1 MSELKACQLCGHP
14 ENVDA
19 VSVNAV
25 PMAPTPEASRLR
37 EEGDELRTVL
47 EAWQRVFGS
56 TQLTHAKDA
65 YDAALK
71 RAEAAESALAKA
83 REERDQYAE
92 EARMMSD
99 RVNRLVHLGKE
110 NEEMRQVLAFVRQTV
125 HQAHHEGSIEACE
138 KNTCDAATRALL
150 AKREA
155 PATKKKC
162 RPCGATGFVQDT
174 EGPRTCPTCGGSGNE
189 APA

>member
-14 ENVDA
+14 ENVDT

-37 EEGDELRTVL
+37 EL
-47 EAWQRVFGS
+47 
-56 TQLTHAKDA
+56 
-65 YDAALK
+65 
-71 RAEAAESALAKA
+71 ESALAKA

-99 RVNRLVHLGKE
+99 RLNRLVRLGKE
-110 NEEMRQVLAFVRQTV
+110 NEALRGAVKYCADGELNCQDHSTA
-125 HQAHHEGSIEACE
+125 
-138 KNTCDAATRALL
+138 ALL

-174 EGPRTCPTCGGSGNE
+174 EGPRICPTCGGFGYETST
-189 APA
+189 